1 MQKFKSFGVGTDIED
16 TSRFRNLDRNED
28 SIFLNKIF
36 TKIELDY
43 SFSKAKPCQHLAA
56 RYAGKEAVVK
66 ALCSLGRQSI
76 GYRDI
81 EILNDNKG
89 IPKVNINYG
98 KLNRGKNNNLKVDI
112 SLSHSDGRALAF
124 AVAFDR
130 QDE

>member
-43 SFSKAKPCQHLAA
+43 SFSKAKPYQHLAA

-66 ALCSLGRQSI
+66 ALGSLGRQGI
-76 GYRDI
+76 DYRDI
-81 EILNDNKG
+81 EILNDGKG
-89 IPKVNINYG
+89 IPKASFNQDAQLNIH
-98 KLNRGKNNNLKVDI
+98 I
-112 SLSHSDGRALAF
+112 SLSHSNDRALAF
-124 AVAFDR
+124 AVILR
-130 QDE
+130 QNE